1 MKSSPLVRLPRMT
14 SVCLLTLTSEM
25 PPSFTCSRN
34 WEYGMSCTAFDRALK
49 LLTTVATTTAIT
61 IHRTMFLA
69 RSFKVAYV
77 EGGCGSKS
85 RPYGPGGVSSRHY
98 YNPVRHCH
106 NRVPALVNGYQE
118 SGHGGLRGRA
128 HPELKVRASR

>member
-14 SVCLLTLTSEM
+14 SVCLLTFTSEM

-34 WEYGMSCTAFDRALK
+34 CEYGMSCTALDRALK

-69 RSFKVAYV
+69 RSFKVAYL
-77 EGGCGSKS
+77 EGTAAQNRGPCGVQAGVV
-85 RPYGPGGVSSRHY
+85 PTLLQPGP
-98 YNPVRHCH
+98 
-106 NRVPALVNGYQE
+106 AM
-118 SGHGGLRGRA
+118 
-128 HPELKVRASR
+128 